1 MQWSSK
7 IFSVLGS
14 YINKMLIVPFYE
26 VFPRAED
33 NVSKATF
40 ELYVVSYFLCY
51 SERIYL
57 SWTKLEVLN
66 LYTFKSDSKKIFIMV
81 DLYMNFSY
89 QGSDLTYA
97 GLS

>member
-14 YINKMLIVPFYE
+14 YIYKMLIVPLFR
-26 VFPRAED
+26 RAED

-81 DLYMNFSY
+81 DVYMNISY

>member
-14 YINKMLIVPFYE
+14 YINKMLIVPLIKY
-26 VFPRAED
+26 
-33 NVSKATF
+33 SL
-40 ELYVVSYFLCY
+40 ELKTTSVKQPSSFMLLVIFLCY

-81 DLYMNFSY
+81 DLYMNISY